1 MNRSQHEWPKDRIAR
16 CSRHALRM
24 ASFFVPAGGRREW
37 LNEWDAELWQLLRQ
51 REGLVRLGLFLV
63 GALGHGLWE
72 WKEGWSLDS
81 FAQDARF
88 AVRTLVRS
96 PGFTVAAV
104 FMLALSIGANTALFS
119 VLEEAV
125 LAEPPF
131 PEPERLVVIDN
142 LLGPSEDQLA
152 PSQWSYPPYQALRE
166 EVESIES
173 AAGYS
178 LRTMTLTELG
188 DPEIISVEVVSP
200 SLFALLGVDAVR
212 GRVFG
217 PDEIDDGSAIMV
229 GLISNSFWQT
239 RLGSATDA
247 IGGTVTLDG
256 LRVRVLG
263 VLPAGFE
270 GITGGAQVWLPF
282 SALREIGDDSLLED
296 PWNKHF
302 DVLGRLAPDAT
313 IEMARA
319 EVRAF
324 GSTLMERYPAP
335 VGASRLVA
343 SGDVSLYRE
352 VRVNP
357 VAQASMY
364 ALFGAV
370 ILVLLIATANLVGL
384 LLARGATRQRETAIR
399 AALGAGRGRLVRQLL
414 TESLALACIG
424 GVLGVLVA
432 WVGIDFLGAWLA
444 EAIGTGGGRGLQ
456 YFDPDALSIN
466 WRVLG
471 FATLLTGGVGIAFG
485 ILPAWQAAR
494 ADPNAVLKDGRA
506 SVGCLSGRRGSLG
519 RNSLIVVQVGVAIV
533 LLTGATIMMRS
544 LANMQRVDLGYDPD
558 GLFTAIYSLTPV
570 DEQSGIDPG
579 TFHVEFLERVR
590 QLPGVTA
597 ATLGEVPMGGPTWR
611 SIVLGSEG
619 RPDLTPALH
628 TWVRLQPVADGNLE
642 VLGARL
648 LEGRDIQDTDT
659 YDAERVVVLNERA
672 VAELFPLGNPIGQ
685 RVQLAWSGFGG
696 AGATV
701 IGVVADLQLDEPGR
715 QPELQAFVPVRQ
727 GPQLASG
734 IMVRSRLEPGDLV
747 PALRSALAQ
756 LSPNVVL
763 TSTMTMQER
772 AATITARPRVVALL
786 LTVFGAVSLFLVAAG
801 LYGTIAFTVAGRTR
815 ELGLRA
821 SLGADKLSLMTLVL
835 RQGLGVTL
843 IGIACGL
850 IAATWATRFL
860 QGLVFGAE
868 TLDPV
873 VLAGVSVVLFL
884 VACAAAIL
892 PARRAMR
899 IDPMVAL
906 RTD

>member
-1 MNRSQHEWPKDRIAR
+1 MKRSPHQWPENHITR
-16 CSRHALRM
+16 CSRRVLRV
-24 ASFFVPAGGRREW
+24 ASYLVPADARREW
-37 LNEWDAELWQLLRQ
+37 LNEWDAELWHLLRQ
-51 REGLVRLGLFLV
+51 PEGMWRLGLFLV
-63 GALGHGLWE
+63 GAVGHGLWE
-72 WKEGWSLDS
+72 RKEGLSLDS

-88 AVRTLVRS
+88 AVRTLALS

-104 FMLALSIGANTALFS
+104 LMLSLSIGANTALFS
-119 VLEEAV
+119 VLERAV

-142 LLGPSEDQLA
+142 LLGPSDEQLA
-152 PSQWSYPPYQALRE
+152 PTLWSYPPYRALRE
-166 EVESIES
+166 EVESIEH

-188 DPEIISVEVVSP
+188 DPEIVSVEVVSP
-200 SLFALLGVDAVR
+200 SLFALLGVEAAR

-217 PDEIDDGSAIMV
+217 PDEVDDGSPSMV
-229 GLISNSFWQT
+229 GLISDSFWQR

-247 IGGTVTLDG
+247 IGSTVTLDG
-256 LRVRVLG
+256 LRLRVVG
-263 VLPAGFE
+263 VLPVGFE
-270 GITGGAQVWLPF
+270 GITGGAEAWLPL
-282 SALREIGDDSLLED
+282 SALREINNDSLLDD

-313 IEMARA
+313 IETARA

-324 GSTLMERYPAP
+324 GATLMERFPGP
-335 VGASRLVA
+335 VGASQFVA

-357 VAQASMY
+357 EAQASMY

-384 LLARGATRQRETAIR
+384 LLARGETRRREAAIR
-399 AALGAGRGRLVRQLL
+399 VSLGAGRGRLMRQLL
-414 TESLALACIG
+414 TESLALAGLG
-424 GVLGVLVA
+424 GGLGVLAA
-432 WVGIDFLGAWLA
+432 WFGIDLLGAWLT

-456 YFDPDALSIN
+456 YFDADALSIN

-494 ADPNAVLKDGRA
+494 VDPSAVLKDGRSTL
-506 SVGCLSGRRGSLG
+506 SVSSGRPGLLG

-533 LLTGATIMMRS
+533 LLTGSTLMMQS

-579 TFHVEFLERVR
+579 TFHTEFLDRVR

-611 SIVLGSEG
+611 TIVLASEG

-628 TWVRLQPVADGNLE
+628 TWVRLQPVADGHFD
-642 VLGARL
+642 VMGARL
-648 LEGRDIQDTDT
+648 LEGRDIQDTDR
-659 YDAERVVVLNERA
+659 YDSERVVVLNERA
-672 VAELFPLGNPIGQ
+672 VVELFPDGNPIGQ
-685 RVQLAWSGFGG
+685 RVQLGWAGFGG

-701 IGVVADLQLDEPGR
+701 IGVVANLQLDAPGM

-734 IMVRSRLEPGDLV
+734 IMVRSRLQPGDLV

-763 TSTMTMQER
+763 TSTMSMQQR
-772 AATITARPRVVALL
+772 TATITARPRVVTLL
-786 LTVFGAVSLFLVAAG
+786 LSVFGVVSLFLVAAG

-821 SLGADKLSLMTLVL
+821 SLGANKLSLLTLVL

-843 IGIACGL
+843 VGIGFGL
-850 IAATWATRFL
+850 IGSIWATRYL
-860 QGLVFGAE
+860 QGLLFEAQA
-868 TLDPV
+868 LDPV
-873 VLAGVSVVLFL
+873 VLAGVSLVLFL
-884 VACAAAIL
+884 VACVAAFL

-899 IDPMVAL
+899 VDPMVAL